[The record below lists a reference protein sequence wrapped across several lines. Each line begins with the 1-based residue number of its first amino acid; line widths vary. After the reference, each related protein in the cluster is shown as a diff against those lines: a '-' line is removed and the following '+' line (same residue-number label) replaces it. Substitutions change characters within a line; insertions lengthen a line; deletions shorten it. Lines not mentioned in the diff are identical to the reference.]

1 MTTGAGLAAAPPDG
15 SASGLRQPRRLVAV
29 AAVLS
34 SMTLVVLDAS
44 IAHVALPTI
53 AHALQVTP
61 ARAVLVV
68 TAYQAALVM
77 ALLPLAALGERL
89 GYRRVFVAGVAVFTA
104 ASVLCAFSPSLPWLL
119 AARFL
124 QGLGGAAVMAL
135 GVALLRFSVPAGRL
149 GSAIGWNALTVAL
162 ASAAGP
168 SIGAW
173 ILSAA
178 TWPWLFAINLP
189 IGAMALLA
197 SRALPVARGR
207 ATAFD
212 LMSAALNAL
221 MFGALIVGA
230 ELVVDAP
237 GWAAALVVTA
247 ALAAVVLTRREAS
260 KTRPLV
266 PLDLLRGGSFRASV
280 IASVCCFA
288 GQTAGLV
295 ALPFFLQH
303 AMGKTALATGLIMT
317 AWPLSVAATAPIAGR
332 LADRVSTGLLC
343 AAGGTTLAVGLLV
356 LAVLPSRAD
365 LTLLLSGVALC
376 GAGFGLFQ
384 TPNNRNMFLS
394 APLERAGAAGGAQGT
409 ARLTG
414 QTAGAVLVT
423 LLLSTGSVD
432 GALRVTFA
440 VAAALACAAAIV
452 SVVGLPQRR
461 DSRPPPGFRR

>member
-1 MTTGAGLAAAPPDG
+1 MTPGADLAAPAG
-15 SASGLRQPRRLVAV
+15 GRASELEQPRRLVAV

-34 SMTLVVLDAS
+34 SMALVVLDAS
-44 IAHVALPTI
+44 IVHVALPTI
-53 AHALQVTP
+53 ADALQVTP

-104 ASVLCAFSPSLPWLL
+104 ASVLCALSTSLPWLL

-135 GVALLRFSVPAGRL
+135 GVALLRFSVPPGRL

-189 IGAMALLA
+189 IGAVALLA
-197 SRALPVARGR
+197 SRALPVVRGR

-247 ALAAVVLTRREAS
+247 AVAGVALTRREAAKS
-260 KTRPLV
+260 RPLV
-266 PLDLLRGGSFRASV
+266 PLDLLRQPSFRASM

-303 AMGKTALATGLIMT
+303 AMGKSALATGLIMT

-332 LADRVSTGLLC
+332 LADRFPTGLLC
-343 AAGGTTLAVGLLV
+343 AAGGATLAAGLMTV
-356 LAVLPSRAD
+356 AVLPPQAD
-365 LTLLLSGVALC
+365 LPLLLFGVILC

-394 APLERAGAAGGAQGT
+394 APAERAGAAGGAQGT

-423 LLLSTGSVD
+423 LLLGTGSVD
-432 GALRVTFA
+432 GALRVTFS
-440 VAAALACAAAIV
+440 VGAALACAAAVV
-452 SVVGLPQRR
+452 SVARASKPAPRAQ
-461 DSRPPPGFRR
+461 